1 MRVFLLSAVLAPA
14 LLLAACVGA
23 APPIED
29 AYGPNPTLTEPERR
43 LLPIPRINEMKA
55 VGWSDDGAPIAADG
69 LAVNRFA
76 DGFIH
81 PRWVYALPNGDVL
94 VAEASSL
101 PLSNKGFVGWIM
113 ERVMRNAGAVQE
125 TSPDRIVLL
134 RDADGDGAAEVRE
147 IFLEGLNQ
155 PFGMALLDGYLYI
168 ANTDALVRVPYS
180 DGDLAAAAPPQ
191 TVASLPFRADDNGH
205 WTRNVIAAPDGSR
218 LFVTVGSISNIAEQ
232 GMDVEQGRAMIHAI
246 DPATGA
252 VSTFATGL
260 RNPNG
265 MGFAPGTT
273 TLWTVVNERD
283 GLGDNLPPDY
293 LTSVREGGFYG
304 WPWAYWGRADHR
316 FKADEIPEGAI
327 ERAIRPDYALGGHTA
342 ALGLVFNESPAL
354 GANWE
359 GGAFVGLHG
368 SWNRREPSGYSV
380 IYVPFANGAP
390 SGMPVDVLTGFL
402 DANNNAMGRPVGVEI
417 AADGALLVA
426 DDVGKVI
433 WRVAPRAAA
442 AR

>member
-1 MRVFLLSAVLAPA
+1 MRALLQSAILAPVRALSAR
-14 LLLAACVGA
+14 VGE
-23 APPIED
+23 APPVE
-29 AYGPNPTLTEPERR
+29 ASYGANPTLLEPERSWIS
-43 LLPIPRINEMKA
+43 IPHINEMKA
-55 VGWSDDGAPIAADG
+55 VGWTEGGAPVAADG
-69 LAVNRFA
+69 LVVTRFA

-101 PLSNKGFVGWIM
+101 PLSNKGLVGAVM
-113 ERVMRNAGAVQE
+113 EPVMRNAGAVQE
-125 TSPDRIVLL
+125 TSPNRIVLL
-134 RDADGDGAAEVRE
+134 RDADGDGVAEQRE
-147 IFLEGLNQ
+147 IFLEGLHQ
-155 PFGMALLDGYLYI
+155 PFGMALLNGYLYI
-168 ANTDALVRVPYS
+168 ANTNALVRVPYS
-180 DGDLAAAAPPQ
+180 DGDLTAAGPPE

-232 GMDVEQGRAMIHAI
+232 GMDIEQGRAMIHAI
-246 DPATGA
+246 NPATGA
-252 VSTFATGL
+252 VTAFATGL

-265 MGFAPGTT
+265 MGFAPGTD

-293 LTSVREGGFYG
+293 LTSVQEGGFYG

-316 FKADEIPEGAI
+316 FKSNEIPAGAI
-327 ERAIRPDYALGGHTA
+327 ERTIRPDYALGGHTA
-342 ALGLVFNESPAL
+342 ALGLVFNENSAL
-354 GANWE
+354 GPQWQ

-368 SWNRREPSGYSV
+368 SWNRREPSGYRV
-380 IYVPFANGAP
+380 IYVPFANGKP
-390 SGMPVDVLTGFL
+390 SGMPVDFLTGFL

-417 AADGALLVA
+417 AGDGALLVA

-433 WRVAPRAAA
+433 WRVARAIAK
-442 AR
+442 